1 MPAAIVKTRYVNNV
15 GPQVR
20 RYRYAKGW
28 SQTDLA
34 ARLQIAGLDISRGT
48 LAKVEAR
55 IRYVDD
61 PQLIYFAEVL
71 GVPVQDLFP
80 ARERDKR
87 LHEFMERLGRTR
99 F

>member
-1 MPAAIVKTRYVNNV
+1 MRYVNNV

-20 RYRYAKGW
+20 RHRYALGW
-28 SQTDLA
+28 SQTTLA
-34 ARLQIAGLDISRGT
+34 TKLQLAGLDISRGT

-61 PQLIYFAEVL
+61 RTLVFLAEVL
-71 GVPVQDLFP
+71 KVQVQELLP
-80 ARERDKR
+80 PRESGKR
-87 LHEFMERLGRTR
+87 LHEVMAKLETTR